1 MLLVF
6 HDISLLPFIPWT
18 YPRSFNTPP
27 WEVMSFVGGATHKEG
42 GWRWEF
48 HHQGLGT
55 QGTFQSCFISEVQYP
70 LGTVCLVS
78 LQDTPHNL
86 GSGDLGLMQRAAGS
100 SGPSKGGS
108 SSGTSSQTPS
118 DPGHCNIGTQAYSGA
133 GDVTSTLVTI
143 PEGNGVSISFPLF

>member
-1 MLLVF
+1 M
-6 HDISLLPFIPWT
+6 
-18 YPRSFNTPP
+18 
-27 WEVMSFVGGATHKEG
+27 
-42 GWRWEF
+42 
-48 HHQGLGT
+48 
-55 QGTFQSCFISEVQYP
+55 
-70 LGTVCLVS
+70 GTVCLVS